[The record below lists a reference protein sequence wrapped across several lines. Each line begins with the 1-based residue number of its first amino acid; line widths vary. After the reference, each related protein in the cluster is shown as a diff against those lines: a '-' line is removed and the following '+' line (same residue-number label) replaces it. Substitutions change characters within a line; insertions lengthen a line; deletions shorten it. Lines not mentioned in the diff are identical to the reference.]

1 VTLRIKSA
9 ADLKRLQDEKVVGL
23 RAASRISA
31 ELQKLAQSKSEN
43 ERPTG
48 QRGKSMRSLIEAG
61 DLGLESCAVPPV
73 MPADI
78 LYQAMVRRWGRFYSG
93 GEVVWE
99 LQPFTGSRY
108 RLDASLPRF
117 HIGVEMDGWQFHGRT
132 LDGFKKD
139 REKQLEFCRRG
150 WLLFRASNE
159 QVRNDL
165 ENVLD
170 AIAEGIEYQARR
182 EIQLKTFTKGWSRIV
197 VDTCS

>member
-1 VTLRIKSA
+1 M
-9 ADLKRLQDEKVVGL
+9 VGL

-31 ELQKLAQSKSEN
+31 ELQKLDQSKIGKDRSS
-43 ERPTG
+43 G
-48 QRGKSMRSLIEAG
+48 HRGKSMRTKTEAG
-61 DLGLESCAVPPV
+61 LLGFESCAVPPV

-78 LYQAMVRRWGRFYSG
+78 LYQAMVRRWGRFFSG

-99 LQPFTGSRY
+99 LQPFTGSGY

-117 HIGVEMDGWQFHGRT
+117 HTGVEMDGWQFHGRT

-139 REKQLEFCRRG
+139 REKQLAFCRRG
-150 WLLFRASNE
+150 WLLFRVSNE

-170 AIAEGIEYQARR
+170 AIAEGIECQARR

-197 VDTCS
+197 EEI